1 MWLKTLLPNATA
13 VVSDVAS
20 IAFAALAKRAANA
33 SSDGRRDAC
42 LASPTLA
49 LNASHMTIASS
60 HPMPMSTNGTSA
72 LRKETNGDCGG
83 GSGAKKNADGNA
95 SATPST
101 ALAAVHHDRTYAK
114 THTNTS
120 ANAPA
125 ANFRS
130 PNTSAAASSSL
141 TPPPAWST
149 RTPTR
154 APSASQ

>member
-1 MWLKTLLPNATA
+1 MDSGRRCSNATA
-13 VVSDVAS
+13 VVSDVVS

-60 HPMPMSTNGTSA
+60 HPMPMSTNGTSTA
-72 LRKETNGDCGG
+72 RKETNGE
-83 GSGAKKNADGNA
+83 SAVTRTKKNADGKA

-101 ALAAVHHDRTYAK
+101 ALVAVHHDRTYAK